1 MIYSPHEEAIVAQCT
16 PIGSGA
22 IALLRLSGINA
33 YKIADKCTKLAS
45 KQLISTRTSHTVHY
59 GWIVN
64 EKGIHLDQ
72 VLFLVMH
79 GPQTFTGQDIVEITC
94 HNNPFIIDSII
105 QQLIR
110 CGARIAN
117 RGEFTQRA
125 YLNKKIDLVQAEAI
139 NELIHAHTQQAL
151 KKSLAQ
157 LEGSFSEWICNI
169 EKKLLRALMLCEA
182 SFEFNED
189 DINFDDEIRTF
200 IHSLLKDI
208 QKIEQSYDQQQQIR
222 DGIRIA
228 LIGSVNAGKSSLFNA
243 LIEKNRAIV
252 TNIPGTTRD
261 AIEAGMYT
269 DSSYIT
275 LVDTAGLRNT
285 DDHIE
290 QEGIKRSFEEAKKAD
305 IIILTID
312 SSNSPNAQEEII
324 YEKLISQYSEK
335 IIPVAT
341 KSDIKQYNPTRKNL
355 KFIST
360 STKAGKNIDLL
371 KKEIQKKITKILQTS
386 EMPFLLNN
394 RHFHTLQKLKKDL
407 QEIKSMTTKE
417 IEPELISIHL
427 KDALER
433 LTELSGKNISEQA
446 LDEVFKQ
453 FCVGK

>member
-312 SSNSPNAQEEII
+312 SSNSPNAQEETI

-407 QEIKSMTTKE
+407 QKIESMTTKE

-427 KDALER
+427 RDALER

>member
-312 SSNSPNAQEEII
+312 SSNSPNAQEETI

-407 QEIKSMTTKE
+407 QKIESMTTKE

>member
-407 QEIKSMTTKE
+407 QKIESMTTKE

-427 KDALER
+427 RDALER